1 METVILILIVD
12 AIVCM
17 ALAANVA
24 EKKGHSSGAWGA
36 CGFFFGILG
45 LIAAAGLPSK
55 EGLAQRGHMFIK
67 TCPICAEPIKIEVQ
81 VCKYCGQ
88 KFSKKEIIS
97 GLGIAIEKDAISRL
111 KAVRIL
117 AKLRDEAA
125 IPCFEKALSYT
136 YFKKHNFDTHSE
148 ASQALIN
155 IGTTPAL
162 IAVLKKRNSHHKGT
176 AISAL
181 ARIQDESA
189 IRALI
194 SALPDRFIRRE
205 VAEALIKIG
214 NPSVP
219 YLEEA
224 IESEGGSIK
233 KRAQSII
240 AEIKRKPKQN

>member
-1 METVILILIVD
+1 METVILILIVY

-17 ALAANVA
+17 ALTADVA
-24 EKKGHSSGAWGA
+24 GKKGHSSVAWAA
-36 CGFFFGILG
+36 CGFLFGILG

-55 EGLAQRGHMFIK
+55 ETMYPRGQVLVK
-67 TCPICAEPIKIEVQ
+67 TCPMCAEPIRTEAQ

-88 KFSKKEIIS
+88 RFSKKEIIS
-97 GLGIAIEKDAISRL
+97 GLGVAIEKNGIFRL
-111 KAVRIL
+111 RAVRIL

-125 IPCFEKALSYT
+125 IPYLEKALSDST
-136 YFKKHNFDTHSE
+136 YIGTHSE
-148 ASQALIN
+148 ATQALIN
-155 IGTTPAL
+155 MGTTPAL
-162 IAVLKKRNSHHKGT
+162 TAVLKKARDRHNQRT

-181 ARIQDESA
+181 ARIRDESA

-194 SALPDRFIRRE
+194 SALPDRFTRRE
-205 VAEALIKIG
+205 VAEALTKIG

-224 IESEGGSIK
+224 IESEGRSIK

-240 AEIKRKPKQN
+240 AEIKRKSNQN